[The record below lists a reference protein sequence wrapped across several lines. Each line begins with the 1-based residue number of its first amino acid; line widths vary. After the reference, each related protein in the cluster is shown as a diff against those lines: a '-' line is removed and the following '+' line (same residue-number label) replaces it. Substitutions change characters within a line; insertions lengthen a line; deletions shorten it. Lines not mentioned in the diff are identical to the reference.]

1 MLKYRNEISHHKVK
15 QKERLRKWYDKEKRK
30 GERSEYMQIRL
41 YVQKCRID
49 MERCSCDTLKRWIMN
64 LKKIEKKV
72 EKIPYNDIRRYM
84 IV

>member
-1 MLKYRNEISHHKVK
+1 
-15 QKERLRKWYDKEKRK
+15 
-30 GERSEYMQIRL
+30 MQIRL